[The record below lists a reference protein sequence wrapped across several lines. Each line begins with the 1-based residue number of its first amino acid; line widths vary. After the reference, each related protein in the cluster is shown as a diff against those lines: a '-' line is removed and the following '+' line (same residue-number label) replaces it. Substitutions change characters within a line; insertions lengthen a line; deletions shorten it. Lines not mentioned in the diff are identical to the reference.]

1 MQHLLHSIPRYS
13 LSIFLK
19 IDESS
24 FFFFP
29 FFYAFI
35 SVSGYS
41 QIISAGIIVEF
52 GNGKKSESANQ
63 NKIGNFYP
71 VPWRFFSLETR
82 LARILRTITDLQKE
96 CRHLNKW
103 LSKTK
108 ANWLPSQLSSNYP
121 CWRQFW
127 SSCCRTQCAAP
138 DSIDFSVSIRK
149 RRFYVTYAS
158 QKCQSVYL
166 LLSPNN
172 FHDNCRF
179 SIIVATF
186 FFQLIKINDN
196 QHSARFA

>member
-1 MQHLLHSIPRYS
+1 MQHLFHSIPRHS

-29 FFYAFI
+29 FFTLLFQFQVI
-35 SVSGYS
+35 RRLFQPVLNLKR
-41 QIISAGIIVEF
+41 

-186 FFQLIKINDN
+186 FFSIDQN
-196 QHSARFA
+196 

>member
-1 MQHLLHSIPRYS
+1 MQHLFHSIPRHS

-29 FFYAFI
+29 FFTLLSQFQVIRRLFQPVLSLNLEMERNRNRPIRIKQEIFI
-35 SVSGYS
+35 R
-41 QIISAGIIVEF
+41 F
-52 GNGKKSESANQ
+52 
-63 NKIGNFYP
+63 
-71 VPWRFFSLETR
+71 RFFSLETR

-186 FFQLIKINDN
+186 FFN
-196 QHSARFA
+196 